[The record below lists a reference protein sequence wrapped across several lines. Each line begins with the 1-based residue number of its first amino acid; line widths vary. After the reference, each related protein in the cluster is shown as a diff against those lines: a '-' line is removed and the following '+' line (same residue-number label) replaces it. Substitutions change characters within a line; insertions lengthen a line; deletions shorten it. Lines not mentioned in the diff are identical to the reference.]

1 MPTKATHVYSLGW
14 VAGYFGKL
22 DLFLF
27 RTNSTFSL
35 CYWFALIQLALALV
49 HTSNQSI
56 IFRLRPDAKS
66 RINAIYMTT
75 YFIGGAAGSALGI
88 FAWNRGGWTMTCLA
102 GVGLVV
108 FCILFSMIDAFLQK
122 KQMA

>member
-1 MPTKATHVYSLGW
+1 VSW
-14 VAGYFGKL
+14 ICFYFGQTL
-22 DLFLF
+22 L
-27 RTNSTFSL
+27 SA
-35 CYWFALIQLALALV
+35 YVIGFALIQLALALV